1 MSRIESNLQEVHQS
15 QKSHKQ
21 IDEASGESG
30 EDKFD
35 RNDDIEDS
43 FYDQTSSM
51 QKSGVSSISLVI
63 LRFYL
68 KNLIQPQ
75 LIQTETSSPNAI
87 FALIQVVI
95 LASHSPQPIVYMIH

>member
-1 MSRIESNLQEVHQS
+1 MSRIESNLQEVHHS

-43 FYDQTSSM
+43 FYEQR
-51 QKSGVSSISLVI
+51 QKQNEGQKPM
-63 LRFYL
+63 R
-68 KNLIQPQ
+68 
-75 LIQTETSSPNAI
+75 TT
-87 FALIQVVI
+87 
-95 LASHSPQPIVYMIH
+95 

>member
-43 FYDQTSSM
+43 FYEQR
-51 QKSGVSSISLVI
+51 QKQNESQ
-63 LRFYL
+63 
-68 KNLIQPQ
+68 KP
-75 LIQTETSSPNAI
+75 
-87 FALIQVVI
+87 
-95 LASHSPQPIVYMIH
+95 